1 MNMRATICLLPV
13 PESEM
18 NKKMEQN
25 NKKGKIVEAFVFVV
39 LLVLVISTLLYSKSF
54 FNKISIVFFVVLLLI
69 ILLSRVRKRVLPE
82 SRKVIM
88 LLYLG
93 ASVIIV
99 SIVFSSIWA
108 GYCEIAGTGL
118 TPGCMYSTYVL
129 CGEVTFL
136 FVFVIFLFK
145 RGRKNQ

>member
-1 MNMRATICLLPV
+1 MKNTIYLLPV

-39 LLVLVISTLLYSKSF
+39 LLLIVISTLLYSKNFINRVSV
-54 FNKISIVFFVVLLLI
+54 VFFVVLLLV
-69 ILLSRVRKRVLPE
+69 ILLLKVRKRVSQD
-82 SRKVIM
+82 SRKVIT

-108 GYCEIAGTGL
+108 GYCEIAGTGFDL
-118 TPGCMYSTYVL
+118 GCQYSNHVL

-136 FVFVIFLFK
+136 FVFVIFLFR
-145 RGRKNQ
+145 RGKN

>member
-1 MNMRATICLLPV
+1 MRATIFLLPV
-13 PESEM
+13 PESEI

-25 NKKGKIVEAFVFVV
+25 NKKGKITEAFVFAV
-39 LLVLVISTLLYSKSF
+39 LLALVISTLLYSKSF

-69 ILLSRVRKRVLPE
+69 ILLSKARKRVSQD
-82 SRKVIM
+82 SRKVIT

-108 GYCEIAGTGL
+108 GYCEITGSEFDL
-118 TPGCMYSTYVL
+118 GCQYSNYVL

-136 FVFVIFLFK
+136 FIFVIFLF
-145 RGRKNQ
+145 RRSKN